1 MANGQEYTKGQEKII
16 GRYYDNRDSIM
27 SNKLGE
33 IVSELY
39 LCEESKKR
47 EKLWESARIALV
59 NAGVNSPR
67 IATIISE
74 KNVES
79 LGKLVNEIAMGTSK
93 EITRPGAKASEEGKT
108 PAPAAAA
115 TPTAPAAPTRP
126 PATGAVPLGMTPR
139 TTPLAAFYTPED
151 LKMAM
156 KAFKKRLKLARLD
169 EESKL
174 GRSPM
179 SNGANRVVAIMPP
192 SQFPRGVWEELVKQG
207 RLKKSGR
214 DMYEMGVES
223 SGE

>member
-1 MANGQEYTKGQEKII
+1 MANGQEYTKGQTKII

-27 SNKLGE
+27 SNKLSE

-59 NAGVNSPR
+59 NAGVNPPR
-67 IATIISE
+67 IATVMGE

-79 LGKLVNEIAMGTSK
+79 LAKLVNEIALGLSK
-93 EITRPGAKASEEGKT
+93 EITKPGAKASEEGKESKAQT
-108 PAPAAAA
+108 ADAP
-115 TPTAPAAPTRP
+115 APAAPTRP
-126 PATGAVPLGMTPR
+126 PATGAVPLGMAPR
-139 TTPLAAFYTPED
+139 TAPLAPFYTPD
-151 LKMAM
+151 DFKMAM

-174 GRSPM
+174 GRGPI
-179 SNGANRVVAIMPP
+179 GTGPNRVVAIMPP
-192 SQFPRGVWEELVKQG
+192 SQFPRGIWEELVKQG

-214 DMYEMGVES
+214 DMYEMGVETHD
-223 SGE
+223 